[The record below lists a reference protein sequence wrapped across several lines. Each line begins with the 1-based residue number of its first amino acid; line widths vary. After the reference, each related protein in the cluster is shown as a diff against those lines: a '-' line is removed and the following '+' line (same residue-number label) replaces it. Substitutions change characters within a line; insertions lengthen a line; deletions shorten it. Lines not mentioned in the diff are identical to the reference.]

1 MDAKALAL
9 AGTPVIFVDTC
20 SILDIMRDPTRDTV
34 KVNERQAALDLV
46 CIAEKGELWC
56 GMAEQVAL
64 EFAQHDQSIQDE
76 AKQKLANLRTCVER
90 IDTLSGILGV
100 AGTIDFSHLDDL
112 VQRARGL
119 VQRWLDQ
126 LNQIVPAPNILPKAF
141 ARMNACIAPA
151 TRGKDSSKDCLI
163 YETCL
168 EAATK
173 LRVAGA
179 VQPIVFLSSN
189 IKEYS
194 ANSGLLNSE
203 IEREFTPLN
212 LQFAPN
218 MAAAKHQLGL

>member
-9 AGTPVIFVDTC
+9 AGTPILLVDTC
-20 SILDIMRDPTRDTV
+20 SILDIMRDPTRDTL
-34 KVNERQAALDLV
+34 KINERQAALDLV

-76 AKQKLANLRTCVER
+76 AKKKLADLRICVER
-90 IDTLSGILGV
+90 IDKFSGILGV

-126 LNQIVPAPNILPKAF
+126 FNQIVPAPDVPAKAF
-141 ARMNACIAPA
+141 TRMNAGIAPA
-151 TRGKDSSKDCLI
+151 KRGKDSSKDCLV

-168 EAATK
+168 EAATN

-194 ANSGLLNSE
+194 TEGGLLKAE

-218 MAAAKHQLGL
+218 MSAAKHQLGL